1 MEEELIE
8 GKKKIELQQKEL
20 EGKTSEQF
28 KAEQAVYEMG
38 QKETTTSLTLQIRE
52 LGRDF
57 CCQTWMEALNAAEVD
72 SSSKL
77 REPFEI
83 MYPSALGGI
92 VSSSTLELGP
102 VEPVSQPLPKK
113 ERNDKGPK
121 EKKDKTEEPKE
132 KESIEQDFYNFI

>member
-1 MEEELIE
+1 
-8 GKKKIELQQKEL
+8 
-20 EGKTSEQF
+20 
-28 KAEQAVYEMG
+28 
-38 QKETTTSLTLQIRE
+38 
-52 LGRDF
+52 
-57 CCQTWMEALNAAEVD
+57 MEALNAAEVD

>member
-8 GKKKIELQQKEL
+8 VKKKIELQQKEL
-20 EGKTSEQF
+20 EGKTFEQF